1 MSFGDNGED
10 EGVLAVRELVGAV
23 RVLPD
28 VVFLHNKFGLILV
41 LHRAKPGLVHSK
53 PGLVLVSLPGSL
65 HSKLGLILVLIHS

>member
-28 VVFLHNKFGLILV
+28 VVLLHNKFGLY
-41 LHRAKPGLVHSK
+41 RDK
-53 PGLVLVSLPGSL
+53 PGLVLD
-65 HSKLGLILVLIHS
+65 HFTVLIQIKTLVPNNYSQYFP

>member
-28 VVFLHNKFGLILV
+28 VVLLHNKFGLYRDKL
-41 LHRAKPGLVHSK
+41 
-53 PGLVLVSLPGSL
+53 GLVLDHFTVNLAYF
-65 HSKLGLILVLIHS
+65 

>member
-28 VVFLHNKFGLILV
+28 VVLLHNKFGLY
-41 LHRAKPGLVHSK
+41 RDKPGLVHSK
-53 PGLVLVSLPGSL
+53 HGLF
-65 HSKLGLILVLIHS
+65 LVLIHN